1 MCTKIRLRPR
11 TIIWYNDITGQ
22 NESSSYYIIKQGKL
36 EVNIEISVL
45 EMSEIWLLQVSLEDH
60 ARHHH
65 LTWELIMDLQYSIS
79 IIIVLLTSYLWDL
92 DIRRAVYVIGFE
104 LQCKYLWPLFY
115 ICSSLMLLSVEWTPS
130 LRNIM
135 KKTQQRSA
143 TTSIYLTSTP

>member
-104 LQCKYLWPLFY
+104 LQCKISLTLILHLFV
-115 ICSSLMLLSVEWTPS
+115 SNVTLSGVNSKFAKHHEENTAEECHYF
-130 LRNIM
+130 NIFN
-135 KKTQQRSA
+135 
-143 TTSIYLTSTP
+143 